1 MPGKIQV
8 KYGLDNYEVISYSFI
23 LNQLYRIATQC
34 KNPVQEHI
42 DRFPFVDICFLKASS
57 GSYYGIIDS
66 YLKFQVISSEGNPF
80 NNSLRY
86 GCSEVLYLIQF
97 GNFYEFR
104 ADNDLVCAFCLSESV
119 EIICIL

>member
-57 GSYYGIIDS
+57 GV
-66 YLKFQVISSEGNPF
+66 FEASS
-80 NNSLRY
+80 
-86 GCSEVLYLIQF
+86 
-97 GNFYEFR
+97 
-104 ADNDLVCAFCLSESV
+104 ADGLPPMRKETFMCVPPGQ
-119 EIICIL
+119 IKW